1 MRNRHFIP
9 LLLTL
14 LALFSCGKAP
24 AGPEVPEGP
33 APELP
38 DDDGVLSVLAIGNSF
53 SVDGME
59 YLYDILK
66 AAGEEKVFLGNLYIG
81 GCSLETHDEHF
92 KADDAA
98 YTYYTNSTGTWNKA
112 TNHKPLAALEER
124 DWDIITLQQA
134 SGVSGKGDTFD
145 PYLTDLVSIVR
156 EKCPEAKLYWHM
168 TWAYQGNSTHSA
180 FPDYGSNQMTMYNAI
195 VNAVRQKVLTKEE
208 FVKVIPSGTAI
219 QNLRTSLYGD
229 TVTRDGH
236 HLSYDAGRFAAAL
249 TWAGTLCGTDPQSI
263 DWHPAAYTYS
273 DKQLGAIRE
282 AAANAILSP
291 YTVTE
296 SSYPPEPVVE
306 RQTLEDYIRAAGKDP
321 AGYTKMDIPFTVFAY
336 YNSSNATMLST
347 MYTLDNPNGQTNLH
361 DFCATPIYTKEDLP
375 DGTLIV
381 VKSGFQYR
389 PEGWITLTTKNSS
402 SARPQNVTANLTE
415 VNASWW
421 GSWNYRAFNL
431 LKNPRATLTESDAAE
446 ACASFGI
453 FIPNS
458 Q

>member
-249 TWAGTLCGTDPQSI
+249 TWAGTLCGTDSQSI

-321 AGYTKMDIPFTVFAY
+321 AGYTKLNIPFTIFAY
-336 YNSSNATMLST
+336 YNSSNPTMLST
-347 MYTLDNPNGQTNLH
+347 MYTLENPNGQTNLH

-375 DGTLIV
+375 SGTLIV

-402 SARPQNVTANLTE
+402 STRPQNVTANLTE
-415 VNASWW
+415 VNAAWW

-431 LKNPRATLTESDAAE
+431 LKNPRATLTEADAKE
-446 ACASFGI
+446 VCASFGI
-453 FIPNS
+453 FIKK
-458 Q
+458 